1 MKFDSLS
8 FRFVFICVLL
18 LSAVSISNAQEEWTW
33 KDRDG
38 EVRTRAELDEILENH
53 RIWKAGEMEGT
64 DAGIR
69 ADLTGADLSGADLR
83 NADLRGADLTGAIMS
98 RAYLNDADLR
108 GANLSEANLREADLT
123 GAVLS
128 SAILNGAELSSAIL
142 NGANLGGAFLS
153 AVNLKGADLR
163 AADLRKAGL
172 LKADLRGADLR
183 ASNLR
188 FVNLRI
194 ADLTDADL
202 SGADLRNVNLGE
214 SVYEPSQQPPAHLI
228 YRARNLDEMRIESN
242 PKALSDLRTSLQ
254 ASGYRWA
261 ERDVIAAL
269 RRNDNPS
276 KLETIFFDWTS
287 EFGANPLRPLLIAA
301 GIFLF
306 CTPIYWVSLHR
317 KGRSGLYL
325 LASGKKVNTGKERV
339 RVLRLRY
346 HRPPKYPWYPYIFRK
361 ARREGHALGTAI
373 LFSLMSSFNIGFR
386 ELNFGRWIR
395 MLQPRE
401 FDIKARGF
409 ARILSGMQSL
419 LSVGAV
425 ALSLLSYFGTPF
437 AP

>member
-98 RAYLNDADLR
+98 RADLTGAIMSRAYLNDAD
-108 GANLSEANLREADLT
+108 LREADLT
-123 GAVLS
+123 GAV
-128 SAILNGAELSSAIL
+128 LSSAIL

-172 LKADLRGADLR
+172 LKADLSNADLRGADLR

-188 FVNLRI
+188 FVNLSN

-346 HRPPKYPWYPYIFRK
+346 HRPPKYPWYLYIFRK
-361 ARREGHALGTAI
+361 ARR
-373 LFSLMSSFNIGFR
+373 
-386 ELNFGRWIR
+386 
-395 MLQPRE
+395 
-401 FDIKARGF
+401 
-409 ARILSGMQSL
+409 
-419 LSVGAV
+419 
-425 ALSLLSYFGTPF
+425 
-437 AP
+437 